1 MENLND
7 SPARFEDNEH
17 YLKDPTSP
25 SSKPYSSKQKE
36 ANARWGMRETLYHE
50 KEGRRV
56 FNKDEVEEAK
66 KNGWRD
72 VPFVHPRHPKKKVEA
87 PVETDELKLLR
98 EEAEKMG
105 IEVDKRWG
113 SKRLQDEMLKASK

>member
-25 SSKPYSSKQKE
+25 SSKPYSTKQQA
-36 ANARWGMRETLYHE
+36 ANERWRMRETLYHE
-50 KEGRRV
+50 VHGRKV
-56 FNKDEVEEAK
+56 FNKDEVEDAK
-66 KNGWRD
+66 AEGWRD
-72 VPFVHPRHPKKKVEA
+72 VPFIHPKNPDKKVEA
-87 PVETDELKLLR
+87 VETEEIKLLR

-105 IEVDKRWG
+105 IKVDKRWS
-113 SKRLQDEMLKASK
+113 SKRLQDEMLKVSK